1 MVATEVP
8 GVRCQV
14 SLYRTVLAG
23 LAGCHYYD
31 APRGVSYLEV
41 LDRCT
46 QVVSFGSGSRLESPW
61 SIESKSSELA
71 ETEPR

>member
-14 SLYRTVLAG
+14 SLHRTVLAG

-31 APRGVSYLEV
+31 APRGVSDLEV

-46 QVVSFGSGSRLESPW
+46 QVVS
-61 SIESKSSELA
+61 LA
-71 ETEPR
+71 AGAGWRVPGVSNLNHRN